1 MLRLVAQIRARAK
14 LDIHLAWAGLR
25 PAPVL
30 AVVAITR
37 SEDLLHAA
45 ENAFELG
52 RLSAHDQHLVVPHQC
67 FADS

>member
-14 LDIHLAWAGLR
+14 LDIHLARAGLR

-30 AVVAITR
+30 PVIAVAR
-37 SEDLLHAA
+37 AEDLLHAA